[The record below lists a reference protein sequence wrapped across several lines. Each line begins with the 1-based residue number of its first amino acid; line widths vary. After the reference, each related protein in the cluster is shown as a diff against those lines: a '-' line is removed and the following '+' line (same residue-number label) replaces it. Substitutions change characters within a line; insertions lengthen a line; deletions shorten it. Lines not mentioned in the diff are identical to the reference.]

1 MTFNHSQWQVSHVK
15 QGTLTLQEDLVPHPL
30 QKCFIEWVFTG
41 YAILIDYF
49 ERFMTLITDSD
60 MSAGTFIIKKFCT
73 YENTAFI

>member
-41 YAILIDYF
+41 YAIVIDYCLF
-49 ERFMTLITDSD
+49 
-60 MSAGTFIIKKFCT
+60 
-73 YENTAFI
+73 